1 MLYENYDDR
10 NGREEQ
16 EGYADGEY
24 DEDDDFEDRYIDI
37 YSYVPEDP
45 ADQSRTTRTAAKR
58 ASARERGNREEHRI
72 LTAGTMIP
80 IVIFTVSLCAGL
92 LIGAAITAPTV
103 KVSADAWDDV
113 EMTEEEYAG
122 SFYRE
127 EVSEQSGSE
136 ELPFDAGI
144 VAKAFNECKN
154 EDKIGWLYYEDI
166 CDYPILY
173 NGSNTYYLNHTCDG
187 EYSSNGAIFCDAAS
201 TEPYFSDYT
210 LIHGHHLRNDLMFT
224 RLVNLKD
231 PEYFSKNRYFYIYDQ
246 SSFRRYRVIAVTLV
260 NGQKE
265 LIPGSFKDGNEKKRY
280 VKSLAERSMYDCDY
294 SDEELGS
301 IVTLHTCDYTFKN
314 SHMLVVGAEEKTKK

>member
-58 ASARERGNREEHRI
+58 AAARERGNREEHRI

-127 EVSEQSGSE
+127 EVSEQ
-136 ELPFDAGI
+136 
-144 VAKAFNECKN
+144 
-154 EDKIGWLYYEDI
+154 
-166 CDYPILY
+166 
-173 NGSNTYYLNHTCDG
+173 
-187 EYSSNGAIFCDAAS
+187 
-201 TEPYFSDYT
+201 
-210 LIHGHHLRNDLMFT
+210 
-224 RLVNLKD
+224 
-231 PEYFSKNRYFYIYDQ
+231 
-246 SSFRRYRVIAVTLV
+246 
-260 NGQKE
+260 
-265 LIPGSFKDGNEKKRY
+265 
-280 VKSLAERSMYDCDY
+280 
-294 SDEELGS
+294 
-301 IVTLHTCDYTFKN
+301 
-314 SHMLVVGAEEKTKK
+314 